1 MRTINRISAHSP
13 RSFLSITF
21 GIRFFIAT
29 PQNEKRRH
37 SWKNARMPPICSFDS
52 HSTTEGKKI
61 VRKKWER
68 FPKQELDDSILQS
81 APPKARGRQ
90 KPARFSAD

>member
-1 MRTINRISAHSP
+1 MKKG
-13 RSFLSITF
+13 
-21 GIRFFIAT
+21 GIRGKT
-29 PQNEKRRH
+29 RECH
-37 SWKNARMPPICSFDS
+37 PIYLFNS
-52 HSTTEGKKI
+52 HSATEGKKI
-61 VRKKWER
+61 LRKKWER